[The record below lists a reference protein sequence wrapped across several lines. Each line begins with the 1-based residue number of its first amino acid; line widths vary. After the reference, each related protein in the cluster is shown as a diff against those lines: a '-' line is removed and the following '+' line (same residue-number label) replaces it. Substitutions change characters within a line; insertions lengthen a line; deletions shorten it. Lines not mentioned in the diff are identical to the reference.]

1 MAKSRRALAP
11 LGVAGAGLTVTYG
24 SWSRSPAGTTAILV
38 TSHHQQGLP
47 PGRGDRFAV
56 PALGYEGRDRPSRP
70 EGEHLKGD
78 LECPGALS
86 VGQ

>member
-1 MAKSRRALAP
+1 MAKSRRTLAP

-47 PGRGDRFAV
+47 PAV
-56 PALGYEGRDRPSRP
+56 VIVSPFRPS
-70 EGEHLKGD
+70 GTKGATD
-78 LECPGALS
+78 PLVPRGS
-86 VGQ
+86 I